1 MGRKKK
7 EAEVESFDL
16 CLRPEQIVKRISEG
30 DRLDDFNPYGDYF
43 PEQSRF
49 LGDTRPKD
57 TPYFI
62 GINED
67 DEDILAIYIS
77 TPNPPALELIDGY
90 GMHPDDQIWVRPEI
104 PKKLKELERKAID
117 ELQYKEKR
125 NAQETVQGY
134 KVYQKYWEILNENQK
149 EYAVEIEWIK
159 KMWWHRVNGYWCYVD
174 GEPLFFTGD
183 YFDYLTFW
191 YLADIEAHPDFREED
206 RKIFCFSRYLEN
218 TQESF
223 VNINPDTG
231 RAVRNEDG
239 TYDMTD
245 IGARTFF
252 GELTP
257 KYRRTGETQRGCHK
271 LWKSISTAIGAYGTL
286 VSMDGDNAEKHY
298 YKKLIPS
305 WQKYP
310 MFLKPVWIG
319 NRRPQSVRMIEP
331 PNMWTIE
338 GLGSTIDYT
347 DSKKESKNDG
357 DTLNYLLADEEG
369 KTTGASIFE
378 RWNVNKM
385 AMSRGGGTK
394 IIGYSSH
401 PSTVEEM
408 DAGGLEYY
416 KMAQLSSFYERT
428 PSTGQTFTELARV
441 FIPAY
446 KKLEGFI
453 DKWGKSVIDKPTERQ
468 RKASPRERFAVLDKG
483 AREVLQ
489 EQLDALLMKGTPE
502 ALEAYRSRRRKFPMK
517 WADCW
522 LGSAG
527 NVGYNME
534 IIDKRLAEINQMRSF
549 DKPPYKEGYFYR
561 ENPNDKHSRVRWKN
575 DPDNPKFKM
584 SKDIAEALTNRMTS
598 EVAWDYTRGR
608 WVTSYRPVDGFRF
621 TLGVDPY
628 KNLKQN
634 EAKTAF
640 KIGAST
646 SNSKQSDGG
655 LCMIWEY
662 DESVDRGRKK
672 EDWETDRVILTYRWR
687 PATWGEFLDDT
698 VMAAQYFGAMIFP
711 EYNIEA
717 VVKELIDMGYGG
729 FLLYDMDI
737 VTGKPK
743 PMPGK
748 WTDGNTWQEVMVE
761 TKDYIEFH
769 GAKENHDD
777 LLMEFKGLRGIED
790 FTHKDLHAAFGMAKL
805 GSKSRFRQLMQ
816 ASTNASVIDLDGV
829 WKKSSY

>member
-1 MGRKKK
+1 
-7 EAEVESFDL
+7 
-16 CLRPEQIVKRISEG
+16 
-30 DRLDDFNPYGDYF
+30 
-43 PEQSRF
+43 
-49 LGDTRPKD
+49 
-57 TPYFI
+57 
-62 GINED
+62 
-67 DEDILAIYIS
+67 
-77 TPNPPALELIDGY
+77 
-90 GMHPDDQIWVRPEI
+90 
-104 PKKLKELERKAID
+104 
-117 ELQYKEKR
+117 
-125 NAQETVQGY
+125 
-134 KVYQKYWEILNENQK
+134 
-149 EYAVEIEWIK
+149 
-159 KMWWHRVNGYWCYVD
+159 
-174 GEPLFFTGD
+174 
-183 YFDYLTFW
+183 
-191 YLADIEAHPDFREED
+191 
-206 RKIFCFSRYLEN
+206 
-218 TQESF
+218 
-223 VNINPDTG
+223 
-231 RAVRNEDG
+231 
-239 TYDMTD
+239 
-245 IGARTFF
+245 
-252 GELTP
+252 
-257 KYRRTGETQRGCHK
+257 
-271 LWKSISTAIGAYGTL
+271 
-286 VSMDGDNAEKHY
+286 
-298 YKKLIPS
+298 
-305 WQKYP
+305 
-310 MFLKPVWIG
+310 
-319 NRRPQSVRMIEP
+319 
-331 PNMWTIE
+331 
-338 GLGSTIDYT
+338 
-347 DSKKESKNDG
+347 
-357 DTLNYLLADEEG
+357 
-369 KTTGASIFE
+369 
-378 RWNVNKM
+378 M

-408 DAGGLEYY
+408 DVGGLEYY

-428 PSTGQTFTELARV
+428 PSTGQTFTGLARV

-717 VVKELIDMGYGG
+717 VV
-729 FLLYDMDI
+729 
-737 VTGKPK
+737 
-743 PMPGK
+743 
-748 WTDGNTWQEVMVE
+748 
-761 TKDYIEFH
+761 
-769 GAKENHDD
+769 
-777 LLMEFKGLRGIED
+777 
-790 FTHKDLHAAFGMAKL
+790 
-805 GSKSRFRQLMQ
+805 
-816 ASTNASVIDLDGV
+816 
-829 WKKSSY
+829 